1 MPAPLLQNPHQSQHD
16 LLHPVYLL
24 NSTATTPRHSLEEEE
39 IPEAADSDTDAIL
52 VLPAINDP
60 WQKVIGDTQS
70 FWENL
75 TDQLKPALFDSA
87 RLNCNWA
94 NTPNPTAPRT
104 RTSHSRQRSLTDAS
118 FSSADDEM
126 TALASEAPGSPPGL
140 SGSKSSKSSSYH
152 SSSLS
157 AADGIVS
164 DISHFEDIGLD
175 EDSQAFVPIPTG
187 MQKISRPPPRTSAS
201 TTSGHRSHAA
211 PMAPMRDLTKV
222 GSKSPPSRML
232 KGHAPLHSLSLPNP
246 GVMRRGY
253 RNSSTPSL
261 AITAMNNYTRSR
273 SPSPNPVSPF
283 HRPVMSPKSPRRP
296 GLTPIDMNPA
306 ARRRTS
312 WQPSRKSVK
321 ELEAEYNEN
330 DEDDDLPD
338 EASLWNVPLSPRPPT
353 ERIPIPFMA
362 SPKPSPCVSP
372 ERPSPLRTSLSV
384 NAQDA
389 PKTTTAKSSPAG
401 SPSIGAPI
409 SPRHHK
415 LTRGA
420 STGAMPDHY
429 ALSNGRAKSWNVVLS
444 ELSEDAKA
452 LTETLEN
459 HAIENERKHEE
470 GVQNGSVSPEPA
482 FVKLSKSKT
491 STTELPPL
499 RLNNV
504 MIDPLPISKEK
515 EKVLTRTRPSW
526 LPPKSQKEEKKHLKE
541 YQRMM
546 EMSREAEKRKA
557 AKAAHSQSA
566 NDDRKGMLQHIWE
579 EHVLPNWDQV
589 IREPRTRELW
599 WRGVAPKSRAKVWQK
614 GIGNE
619 LALTEL
625 TYKKALNRAK
635 DIEGR
640 IVGGETERYQMEKRW
655 FDAIRRDAEVTCPEL
670 NIFQYGGPLHE
681 GLVDVLMA
689 YSMYR
694 SDVGYSH
701 GTHVSRSPALGSL
714 L

>member
-1 MPAPLLQNPHQSQHD
+1 MTAPLLQSPHHD
-16 LLHPVYLL
+16 IAHPVYIL

-39 IPEAADSDTDAIL
+39 GADAANAVLIL
-52 VLPAINDP
+52 LNLDNS
-60 WQKVIGDTQS
+60 WQKATGGSHS
-70 FWENL
+70 FWE
-75 TDQLKPALFDSA
+75 DVSSQLKPALFESD

-94 NTPNPTAPRT
+94 NPTALRT
-104 RTSHSRQRSLTDAS
+104 GTCHSRQRSLTDAS
-118 FSSADDEM
+118 FSSANDEM
-126 TALASEAPGSPPGL
+126 TTLASEAPSSPPGL

-157 AADGIVS
+157 AADGLVS

-175 EDSQAFVPIPTG
+175 EDSQPFVPVP
-187 MQKISRPPPRTSAS
+187 SRMEKTSPRTSAS
-201 TTSGHRSHAA
+201 TTLGHRNHVA
-211 PMAPMRDLTKV
+211 PMAAMRDLTKV
-222 GSKSPPSRML
+222 DSKSRMH
-232 KGHAPLHSLSLPNP
+232 KGHATLSSLSLPNP

-253 RNSSTPSL
+253 QNASTPSL

-283 HRPVMSPKSPRRP
+283 HRPVLSPKSPRRP
-296 GLTPIDMNPA
+296 GLTPIEMNLAPK
-306 ARRRTS
+306 RRTS

-321 ELEAEYNEN
+321 ELEAEYTEN

-353 ERIPIPFMA
+353 ERSSISVA
-362 SPKPSPCVSP
+362 TSPKPSPCVSP

-389 PKTTTAKSSPAG
+389 PKTAPVKSSPRG
-401 SPSIGAPI
+401 SPRIGGPI

-420 STGAMPDHY
+420 TTGTMPDHY
-429 ALSNGRAKSWNVVLS
+429 SLPNGRAKSWNVVLS

-459 HAIENERKHEE
+459 HAMENERKHEE
-470 GVQNGSVSPEPA
+470 GIQNGSVSPEAP

-491 STTELPPL
+491 SINELPPF

-526 LPPKSQKEEKKHLKE
+526 LPPKSQKEEKKHLRE

-546 EMSREAEKRKA
+546 EMSREADKRKA
-557 AKAAHSQSA
+557 AKAAHSQTA
-566 NDDRKGMLQHIWE
+566 KDDRKGMLQHIWE

-619 LALTEL
+619 LALTGV
-625 TYKKALNRAK
+625 TYTKALNRAK
-635 DIEGR
+635 DIEGS
-640 IVGGETERYQMEKRW
+640 IAGGKGEHYPMEKTW
-655 FDAIRRDAEVTCPEL
+655 FEAIHRDVEVTCPEL
-670 NIFQYGGPLHE
+670 NIFQSGGPLHD

-701 GTHVSRSPALGSL
+701 GTHVSQSPRSFKF
-714 L
+714 